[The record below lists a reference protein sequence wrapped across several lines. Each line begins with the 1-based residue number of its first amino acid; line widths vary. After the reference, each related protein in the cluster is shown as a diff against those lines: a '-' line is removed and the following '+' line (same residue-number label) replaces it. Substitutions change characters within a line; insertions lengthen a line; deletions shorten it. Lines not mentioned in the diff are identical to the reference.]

1 MKGMIL
7 AAGFGTRFR
16 PATFEIPKPMVPL
29 CNKPLI
35 DYAVESLMH
44 AGVVDVV
51 VNLHHLPELL
61 IAHAEKRFAGKC
73 RIHFSHE
80 EEILGTGGGIRKARP
95 LLEGG
100 DAFFLVNGDTIQFP
114 PLQQLESVRNE
125 SDAVAALVLR
135 HPPEGDRFTK
145 VFFEDD
151 LVTGFV
157 EGHGEA
163 LMFSGSHCISSRIF
177 DLIPDRDF
185 SGITEDVYIPLLR
198 SGDIRLA
205 GLVHDGPWFDI
216 GTPFR
221 YRTAS
226 REVKDLM
233 MSGSIEV
240 PEGSR
245 IDSSTASLVSSDAAI
260 AGDVESIVAG
270 LTCIARGANVRHS
283 ILWDDS
289 EVGSSATISQSIL
302 CGGVRIPAGATV
314 DNAMVARVRA
324 GADYPDGTTVTER
337 FAAVPIDPESPLV
350 LDLS

>member
-35 DYAVESLMH
+35 DYAVESLMR
-44 AGVVDVV
+44 AGVSDVV

-61 IAHAEKRFAGKC
+61 SAHLETRFSGAC

-80 EEILGTGGGIRKARP
+80 EMILGTGGGIRNARS
-95 LLEGG
+95 LLEGD
-100 DAFFLVNGDTIQFP
+100 DAFFLVNGDTIQFA
-114 PLQQLESVRNE
+114 PLQPLESIRKGG
-125 SDAVAALVLR
+125 DAVAALLLR
-135 HPPEGDRFTK
+135 HPPEGDRFTR
-145 VFFEDD
+145 VFFEND

-157 EGHGEA
+157 EGRGEA
-163 LMFSGSHCISSRIF
+163 LMFSGSHSISSRIF
-177 DLIPDRDF
+177 DLLPDRDF

-198 SGDIRLA
+198 AGEIRLA

-216 GTPFR
+216 GTPLR

-226 REVKDLM
+226 QEVKDLM

-240 PEGSR
+240 PDGSR
-245 IDSSTASLVSSDAAI
+245 IDSSTSSLVSIESAI
-260 AGDVESIVAG
+260 AGDVFSIVAG
-270 LTCIARGANVRHS
+270 RTRIARGANVRHS

-289 EVGSSATISQSIL
+289 EVGSTTTISQSIL

-314 DNAMVARVRA
+314 ENAMVARLRA

-337 FAAVPIDPESPLV
+337 FAAVPIHPESPLV